1 MKWDI
6 EEARNTFKCLEE
18 LWNGRNIV
26 IIEGAFSRL
35 GVGNA
40 CFAKS
45 KSIKRIIG
53 PAKHSFEKYN
63 DILKKALSMDPNS
76 LFILAMGPSATAMAA
91 ELADSERQA
100 LYMGHL
106 DVEFDWLRMK
116 AKTKLPIKGKFSN
129 EAYLTKQ
136 AESEVMGDL
145 LEEDYKIYKSQII
158 ADFSE

>member
-45 KSIKRIIG
+45 KRIIE

-91 ELADSERQA
+91 ELADSETQA

-106 DVEFDWLRMK
+106 DVEFEWLRMK
-116 AKTKLPIKGKFSN
+116 AKTKLPINGKISN

-136 AESEVMGDL
+136 ADSEVIGDPL
-145 LEEDYKIYKSQII
+145 KEDYKIYKSQII